1 MRARTRDSRAEL
13 CGRVPSNVTMENAHR
28 ISLTLLLAGLTV
40 ACGGSAKQAPP
51 PPPPTV
57 ARPAPPSGPTRTDFK
72 TIAKLLMKRCVAG
85 GWINEWRSEQPDIDT
100 PRPKIHVR
108 DFEDKTGQDL
118 DPEYLNTVLEQRMRL
133 SGVYDLVSNDDDA
146 DFIGRGVLM
155 RLAERRGDDRVSVYT
170 AILNLVE
177 PGSED
182 VKYSC
187 EATVRGEM

>member
-1 MRARTRDSRAEL
+1 MRARTDASNGTL
-13 CGRVPSNVTMENAHR
+13 CGTVPSNVLMRNVHR
-28 ISLTLLLAGLTV
+28 IPLLLLAGGLMA

-51 PPPPTV
+51 PPPPV
-57 ARPAPPSGPTRTDFK
+57 AAKPAPPSGPTRTDFK

-85 GWINEWRSEQPDIDT
+85 GWINAWRAEQPDIDT

-118 DPEYLNTVLEQRMRL
+118 DPEYLNSVLEQRMRL
-133 SGVYDLVSNDDDA
+133 SGVYDLVSSDEGA

-155 RLAERRGDDRVSVYT
+155 RLAERRGGERVSVYT
-170 AILNLVE
+170 AVLNLVV
-177 PGSED
+177 PGTED

-187 EATVRGEM
+187 EATVQGEM

>member
-1 MRARTRDSRAEL
+1 MRYSRRD
-13 CGRVPSNVTMENAHR
+13 PMDNAHR
-28 ISLTLLLAGLTV
+28 LALPALALV
-40 ACGGSAKQAPP
+40 LAACGGSTKAAPP
-51 PPPPTV
+51 PPPAPV
-57 ARPAPPSGPTRTDFK
+57 ARPAPPQGPTRTDFD
-72 TIAKLLMKRCVAG
+72 TIAKRLMKRCVAG

-108 DFEDKTGQDL
+108 DFEDKTEQDL
-118 DPEYLNTVLEQRMRL
+118 DPSYLNSVLEKRMRL
-133 SGVYDLVSNDDDA
+133 SGVYDLVSNDEDA

-155 RLAERRGDDRVSVYT
+155 RLAERRGSERFSVYT

-177 PGSED
+177 PSTGD